1 MEQKQPTITDII
13 KPELPTLTAII
24 SLSNDK
30 DRNTIETIALQELS
44 YLEQHVLDKP
54 DLLNC
59 HPQSIILAV
68 KNVLRKNLTLD
79 PSAGLVYIKTRKK
92 EINGKWVLVLESQ
105 ETANGLLSY
114 NRQFGRLLDYTNPK
128 VIKDANGKVTGVTM
142 SILKP
147 SFPQPRWEDF
157 EYDESD
163 FRRWAIASHKERGR
177 NKSDADI
184 NKLNY
189 ANHLY
194 FSWHKGIDPEFARAK
209 CIRHSVKKLGTNPN
223 ELIMAGQSP
232 QPVTAYPID
241 SNIAAA
247 EAEDHDA
254 DFTAHEV
261 VDTTINNQNN
271 NTTENETASDIEFN
285 ADDL

>member
-1 MEQKQPTITDII
+1 MEQKKPTITDII
-13 KPELPTLTAII
+13 KPELPTLTAIL

-54 DLLNC
+54 EIISC

-79 PSAGLVYIKTRKK
+79 PSAGLIYIKTRKK
-92 EINGKWVLVLESQ
+92 EINGQWVLVLEAQ

-128 VIKDANGKVTGVTM
+128 ITKDANGKVNGVTM
-142 SILKP
+142 RILKP

-163 FRRWAIASHKERGR
+163 FKRWMIASHKERGR
-177 NKSDADI
+177 NKNDASLQT
-184 NKLNY
+184 LNY
-189 ANHLY
+189 ANSLY
-194 FSWHKGIDPEFARAK
+194 RSWQGGIDPEFARAK
-209 CIRHSVKKLGTNPN
+209 CIRHSLKKLGTNPN
-223 ELIMAGQSP
+223 ELAIATQQ
-232 QPVTAYPID
+232 QPLTAYPID
-241 SNIAAA
+241 GNVAAA
-247 EAEDHDA
+247 EAEDYDA

-261 VDTTINNQNN
+261 VDTTINNNQ
-271 NTTENETASDIEFN
+271 TTTNEATSAMEFN
-285 ADDL
+285 PEDL